1 MSNDPLPR
9 SGEVPY
15 RKLCKVRQASSRL
28 KAASRVPI
36 NAGAMALR
44 LTDPAPSQRPDAA
57 GTAPLA
63 ASPSPAAL
71 LVPQAQAALAE
82 RDLARYLALFTQ
94 AAAVEDLHRRY
105 EARKHLIECGLAGGG
120 TNVRTLAPAF
130 AAVAR
135 AAVDV
140 LEEEPRE
147 PELLTY
153 AGVAFYELGELVTA
167 EKLFDAAL
175 RLDADSPHAT
185 RNLREI
191 ARRRKTGL
199 TVVDL
204 PKSTAVAVR
213 QLVPRAARVAAAAV
227 PATDKRISL
236 CMIVKDEEGMLG
248 RCLGAVVDH
257 VDEIIVVD
265 TGSTDRT
272 VEIAEA
278 FGARVLHHA
287 WTGDFAAARNV
298 SLDAATGD
306 WVLYLDADEVLVD
319 GDGPRLRAL
328 AGHTWR
334 EAIYLVET
342 NHTGELEDG
351 TAVMHNALRL
361 FRRRPEY
368 RFEGRLHEQFAHR
381 LPGFLPERIEASDV
395 RIDHFGYLGAVRDAK
410 EKSRRNIELVRRQI
424 AEGEPTPFLHFN
436 LGSELAAA
444 GEPHAALVEFRAA
457 WDKLDLSDGAR
468 SQNFVPSL
476 AGRLVRTLGWVGE
489 LDEARERSA
498 QALELFPEY
507 TDLVLEQASIA
518 RRTGDDAE
526 AERLLRRCLE
536 MGDAPSRLSP
546 MVGAGTYLAQLA
558 LADLL
563 RATGRL
569 DQADELVQACLAEH
583 PRFLGSIEPYAT
595 IRLKAGAA
603 PPDVVAAVDAIVGEL
618 SPGARFMLAV
628 ALHEAG
634 AFAEAEEQLR
644 AVVAARSDSAP
655 ARMAHAEVL
664 LCLGRF
670 GEAAAAVEGLDDAP
684 GVARARILALL
695 ADGRTDDAAAA
706 LGAAPDLLAEAA
718 PAVVAMLDT
727 LVVAE
732 AFEAFEALAT
742 LLDASDVPWR
752 ERRELLAGVY
762 LRHGYLD
769 SAADEWMLVCREQG
783 PDVPAL
789 LGLAQVAWAHG
800 LDDDATV
807 FAQEVLALSPDH
819 PGASALLEHLAAQ
832 ATV

>member
-1 MSNDPLPR
+1 M
-9 SGEVPY
+9 
-15 RKLCKVRQASSRL
+15 
-28 KAASRVPI
+28 
-36 NAGAMALR
+36 
-44 LTDPAPSQRPDAA
+44 
-57 GTAPLA
+57 
-63 ASPSPAAL
+63 
-71 LVPQAQAALAE
+71 
-82 RDLARYLALFTQ
+82 
-94 AAAVEDLHRRY
+94 
-105 EARKHLIECGLAGGG
+105 
-120 TNVRTLAPAF
+120 RTLAPAF

-135 AAVDV
+135 AGRRRARGGAARARAAH
-140 LEEEPRE
+140 LRGRRLLRARRAGHRE
-147 PELLTY
+147 R
-153 AGVAFYELGELVTA
+153 
-167 EKLFDAAL
+167 LFDAAL

-257 VDEIIVVD
+257 VDEVIVVD

-424 AEGEPTPFLHFN
+424 AESEPTAVPALQPR
-436 LGSELAAA
+436 LELAAA

-489 LDEARERSA
+489 LEEARERAA

-536 MGDAPSRLSP
+536 MGDAPEP
-546 MVGAGTYLAQLA
+546 A
-558 LADLL
+558 LADGRRRAPTSPSSRSPTCL

-603 PPDVVAAVDAIVGEL
+603 PADVVAAVDATVGEL

-670 GEAAAAVEGLDDAP
+670 AEAAAAGRR
-684 GVARARILALL
+684 ARRHAGRRPARILALL
-695 ADGRTDDAAAA
+695 ADGRTDEAAQA
-706 LGAAPDLLAEAA
+706 LGAAPDLPAEAA
-718 PAVVAMLDT
+718 PAVVGHARHARRGRGVRGLRGPGDPAG
-727 LVVAE
+727 LLRR
-732 AFEAFEALAT
+732 ALA
-742 LLDASDVPWR
+742 R
-752 ERRELLAGVY
+752 
-762 LRHGYLD
+762 
-769 SAADEWMLVCREQG
+769 AA
-783 PDVPAL
+783 
-789 LGLAQVAWAHG
+789 
-800 LDDDATV
+800 
-807 FAQEVLALSPDH
+807 
-819 PGASALLEHLAAQ
+819 
-832 ATV
+832 